1 MITETI
7 LGIFLTFL
15 LMVVI
20 NNNDRIKKTDDNK
33 IE

>member
-20 NNNDRIKKTDDNK
+20 NNDDGIKKQDD
-33 IE
+33 

>member
-20 NNNDRIKKTDDNK
+20 NNDDRIKKQDD
-33 IE
+33 